1 MKIIEKTLNYIK
13 SISAEMITNA
23 GSGHLGSSLGA
34 STLLFALFKDHY
46 NFDVSDTDFLNRDR
60 LVLSSGHISP
70 LYYTLLSLFGFDVSL
85 QDLKNF
91 RQFGSK
97 TPGHPEY
104 GKTEGVEAS
113 TGPLGQGV
121 ANAVGMAIAEK
132 SLSERFNTVGFPI
145 ISNYTY
151 CYVGDGELMEGVA
164 QEACSLA
171 GTLKLSKL
179 ILLYDCNDVTIDGR
193 VSLSNKEDVAK
204 KFKAMGWNVIT
215 VKKGNNYYSCTK
227 AIGRA
232 KKSKKPTII
241 IFKTIIGIGTNKEG
255 TSAVHSYVLTPEEL
269 DAFKKTLNITDSFYI
284 PSDVREL
291 CMEATRR
298 GKLFHE
304 NWNQTLAIYANSQP
318 ELYKELLNYF
328 DKKKLDYEKILKNE
342 DRWKGIS
349 TIEANSIILNEIGD
363 KLSQVIGGCADVAR
377 STKVSLN
384 NSENFLVRSKRGR
397 NLHYGVRE
405 HAMGAISNGIAL
417 YEDFIV
423 FDSTF
428 LAFSNY
434 MIPALRMRALMK
446 LPAISIFTHDSV
458 YAGQDGPTH
467 QPIEQIAQL
476 RSIIG
481 MNVFRPCDVKE
492 LLAAY
497 KLALNER
504 MPASI
509 VLSVQNIPECEG
521 TSFKDAQMGGYI
533 LTPNKKTP
541 DIVIYSTGSEVA
553 LAQEAAKELSKK
565 YEVSVVSF
573 PCLEVFE
580 KQSAAYKAKVLQKD
594 AKLRVALEASND
606 NVWYRY
612 LGDDDLFIGVNEYMQ
627 SCPGDVNYAKAGFT
641 VKNIVREITNR
652 LNRQAR

>member
-1 MKIIEKTLNYIK
+1 MKNIDKTLNYIK
-13 SISAEMITNA
+13 SISAEMITTA

-34 STLLFALFKDHY
+34 STFLFALFKDHY

-60 LVLSSGHISP
+60 LVLSSGQVTP

-97 TPGHPEY
+97 TPGNPEY

-113 TGPLGQGV
+113 TGPLGQGI

-145 ISNYTY
+145 INNYTY
-151 CYVGDGELMEGVA
+151 CHVSEGDLMEGIS

-179 ILLYDCNDVTIDGR
+179 IMLYDCNDVTVDGR
-193 VSLSNKEDVAK
+193 VSLSNKEDVSK
-204 KFKAMGWNVIT
+204 KFKAMGWNVI
-215 VKKGNNYYSCTK
+215 VVRKGNNYNACTR

-232 KKSKKPTII
+232 KKSKKPSLI

-255 TSAVHSYVLTPEEL
+255 TSAVHDYVLTQDEL
-269 DAFKKTLNITDSFYI
+269 DSFKKSLNVKDSFYI
-284 PSDVREL
+284 PADVREL
-291 CMEATRR
+291 CMQATRR
-298 GKLFHE
+298 GKLYHE

-318 ELYKELLNYF
+318 ELYKELVNYF

-342 DRWKGIS
+342 DRWSGIS
-349 TIEANSIILNEIGD
+349 TVEANAMIFNEIGD
-363 KLSQVIGGCADVAR
+363 KLSQLIGGGADVSR
-377 STKVSLN
+377 MTKVNLN

-405 HAMGAISNGIAL
+405 HAMAAISNGIAL
-417 YEDFIV
+417 YEDFIA

-434 MIPALRMRALMK
+434 MIPALRMRAMMK
-446 LPAISIFTHDSV
+446 LPAISVFTHDSIYV
-458 YAGQDGPTH
+458 GQDGPSY
-467 QPIEQIAQL
+467 QPIEQIGQL

-481 MNVFRPCDVKE
+481 LNVFRPCDGKE
-492 LLAAY
+492 ILASY
-497 KLALNER
+497 KIALSEEA
-504 MPASI
+504 PSALI
-509 VLSVQNIPECEG
+509 LSNQVIPEITG
-521 TSFKDAQMGGYI
+521 TSYKDAQLGGYVV
-533 LTPNKKTP
+533 KGSKAA
-541 DIVIYSTGSEVA
+541 DIVLYATGSEVG
-553 LAQEAAKELSKK
+553 LAMEVAKELSKK

-573 PCLEVFE
+573 PCLEIFE
-580 KQSAAYKAKVLQKD
+580 KQSSAYKLRTLQKD
-594 AKLRVALEASND
+594 AKLRVAIEASND
-606 NVWYRY
+606 NVWYKY
-612 LGDDDLFIGVNEYMQ
+612 LNDDDLFIGVHGYMQ
-627 SCPGDVNYAKAGFT
+627 SCPGDINYAKAGFT
-641 VKNIVREITNR
+641 VKNIVKEITNR
-652 LNRQAR
+652 MNKKQ

>member
-1 MKIIEKTLNYIK
+1 MKNVEKALNYIK
-13 SISAEMITNA
+13 AISAEMITTA
-23 GSGHLGSSLGA
+23 QSGHLGSSLGA
-34 STLLFALFKDHY
+34 STFLFALFKDHY

-60 LVLSSGHISP
+60 LVLSSGHITP

-91 RQFGSK
+91 RQFNSK

-104 GKTEGVEAS
+104 GRTEGVETS

-145 ISNYTY
+145 INNYTY
-151 CYVGDGELMEGVA
+151 CQVGDGELMEGIV

-179 ILLYDCNDVTIDGR
+179 ILLYDCNEVTIDGSL
-193 VSLSNKEDVAK
+193 SLSNKEDIVK
-204 KFKAMGWNVIT
+204 KYKAMGWNVII
-215 VKKGNNYYSCTK
+215 VKKGNNYSACTR

-232 KKSKKPTII
+232 KKSKKPTLI

-255 TSAVHSYVLTPEEL
+255 TSAVHSYIMTQEEL
-269 DAFKKTLNITDSFYI
+269 DAFKKSLKVTDSFYI
-284 PSDVREL
+284 PADVREL
-291 CMEATRR
+291 CMQATRR
-298 GKLFHE
+298 GKLYHE

-318 ELYKELLNYF
+318 ELYKELASYF
-328 DKKKLDYEKILKNE
+328 DKKKLDFDKILKNE

-349 TIEANSIILNEIGD
+349 NVDANSMILNDIGD
-363 KLSQVIGGCADVAR
+363 KLSQMIGGTADVAR
-377 STKVSLN
+377 TTKVTLN

-405 HAMGAISNGIAL
+405 HAMAGISNGIAL
-417 YEDFIV
+417 YEDFIA

-446 LPAISIFTHDSV
+446 LPAISIFTHDSI
-458 YAGQDGPTH
+458 YTGQDGVTH
-467 QPIEQIAQL
+467 QPIEQIGQL

-481 MNVFRPCDVKE
+481 LNVFRPCNGKE
-492 LLAAY
+492 ILASY
-497 KLALNER
+497 KLALSEKLPSAIILSNQ
-504 MPASI
+504 
-509 VLSVQNIPECEG
+509 VLPECEG
-521 TSFKDAQMGGYI
+521 TSFKDAQLGGYVVMS
-533 LTPNKKTP
+533 NKKTP
-541 DIVIYSTGSEVA
+541 DIVIYATGSEVS
-553 LAQEAAKELSKK
+553 LAIEVAKELSKK
-565 YEVSVVSF
+565 YDVSVASF

-580 KQSAAYKAKVLQKD
+580 RQSSIYKAKVLQKE
-594 AKLRVALEASND
+594 AKLKVAIEASND
-606 NVWYRY
+606 SIWYKY
-612 LGDDDLFIGVNEYMQ
+612 LNDTDLFFGIEKYMQ
-627 SCPGDVNYAKAGFT
+627 SCPGDINYAKAGFT
-641 VKNIVREITNR
+641 VKNLVREITNK
-652 LNRQAR
+652 LNKLQ